1 MKPAG
6 RPSTCAYNPLPK
18 RSPVN
23 TPHKV
28 CALSIFSALLPT
40 LFSLPAGAAA
50 ETRPM
55 PMPMHQHA
63 GMASAPPPPF
73 VATTAKPFAVLMD
86 DAMTVMNDGMG
97 RAPMNGNPDHDFAA
111 MMIPHHQGAVDMAK
125 AVLLYGKNPVLRRL
139 AQEII
144 VTQGSEIAVMRAE
157 LAKGATVRNAKP
169 SPPAKP

>member
-6 RPSTCAYNPLPK
+6 RPSTCAYSPLPK

-23 TPHKV
+23 TFHKV
-28 CALSIFSALLPT
+28 CALSICGALLPT

-50 ETRPM
+50 ESR

-73 VATTAKPFAVLMD
+73 VATTAKPFEGLMD
-86 DAMTVMNDGMG
+86 DAMRVMNDGME
-97 RAPMNGNPDHDFAA
+97 RAPMNGDPDHDFAA
-111 MMIPHHQGAVDMAK
+111 MMIPHHQGAIDMAK
-125 AVLLYGKNPVLRRL
+125 AVLLYGKNPALRRL

-157 LAKGATVRNAKP
+157 LAKRATARSTNP

>member
-1 MKPAG
+1 M
-6 RPSTCAYNPLPK
+6 T
-18 RSPVN
+18 
-23 TPHKV
+23 TFHKV
-28 CALSIFSALLPT
+28 CALSICSALLAT

-50 ETRPM
+50 DTQ
-55 PMPMHQHA
+55 PMPMHQHR
-63 GMASAPPPPF
+63 GMAGASSAPPPF
-73 VATTAKPFAVLMD
+73 AATTAKPFAVLMD
-86 DAMTVMNDGMG
+86 DAMNVMNDGMG
-97 RAPMNGNPDHDFAA
+97 RAPMNGDPDHDFAA